1 MAIRLRIFAI
11 SNSFCVELVVPNK
24 SRKKCPNRVDSLEL
38 LINFRESEGK
48 LLGGIGGLTYLPL
61 VPLVLVVVVELVPLL
76 PTRFVSDW

>member
-1 MAIRLRIFAI
+1 MAIRPGVLQFPTA
-11 SNSFCVELVVPNK
+11 SMSELVVPNK